1 MNVLRRYRVFSIA
14 SLTLCVFIAA
24 TALLIAHRTDNSAT
38 RHHIDVIG
46 RGDIQTTV
54 MTTGVLQPL
63 KKISVGAQVN
73 GQLKKLHVKQGD
85 RVKKGQLLAEIDP
98 VIQQNE
104 LRNAQAELHSNRAQ
118 MQSDKA
124 LLKQY
129 QLALTR
135 QNKMARDS
143 AGVQSDLES
152 AQAQYDVQREQLN
165 MDAARV
171 VQAEISVETAKANL
185 GYTRIIA
192 PIDGEVLGII
202 TQEGQTIVSSQTA
215 PTIMVLADMSVMRIQ
230 TRISE
235 TDILKTHPGQSVWFY
250 VMADPTRRYES
261 VMGAIQDAPEEALR
275 ESNESSGNT
284 QQSTAVYYNGEFT
297 ISNEQRRLKTSM
309 TAEAYIIIGEVKNA
323 LLVPLTA
330 VGERSPEGRYHVQV
344 REKDKITDRLIEL
357 GIRDNKFAEVK
368 SGLAQGDRVV
378 STTSAP
384 GDADASQ

>member
-1 MNVLRRYRVFSIA
+1 MNIFRRHPWLCLFSLA
-14 SLTLCVFIAA
+14 LCVCIAVFA
-24 TALLIAHRTDNSAT
+24 WLISHRADNSAT
-38 RHHIDVIG
+38 RHRVDVIH

-54 MTTGVLQPL
+54 MTTGILQPL

-73 GQLKKLHVKQGD
+73 GQLRKLHVRQGD

-98 VIQQNE
+98 VLQQNE

-135 QNKMARDS
+135 QKNMARDS

-152 AQAQYDVQREQLN
+152 AQAQYDVQQEQLN
-165 MDAARV
+165 MDNARLI
-171 VQAEISVETAKANL
+171 QAEISVETAKANL

-215 PTIMVLADMSVMRIQ
+215 PTIMVLADMSVMRVQ

-235 TDILKTHPGQSVWFY
+235 TDILKTHPGQPVWFH
-250 VMADPTRRYES
+250 VMADPMRRYES
-261 VMGAIQDAPEEALR
+261 VMGTIQDAPEEALR
-275 ESNESSGNT
+275 ESNESNGSA
-284 QQSTAVYYNGEFT
+284 QQSTAVYYNGEFN
-297 ISNEQRRLKTSM
+297 IRNEQRRLKTSM
-309 TAEAYIIIGEVKNA
+309 TAEDFIAVGEAKNA
-323 LLVPLTA
+323 LLVPISA
-330 VGERSPEGRYHVQV
+330 VGERSPEGRYNVQV
-344 REKDKITDRLIEL
+344 KEKDQITDRLVEL
-357 GIRDNKFAEVK
+357 GIRNNKFAEVK
-368 SGLAQGDRVV
+368 SGLAEGDQVI
-378 STTSAP
+378 SATFSS
-384 GDADASQ
+384 GGADASQ